1 MKTTSPPNPWFNARR
16 AWNHHTAG
24 LMKSLQLWQFLGL
37 ASMLVAVTAVAGIIA
52 IGSQSRF
59 IPLVFQQD
67 AHGNT
72 ISVTKADKVQEAT
85 VDDMRTAVAHFI
97 ENIRTVTPDVDL
109 QRKAVLQVYAY
120 LDGNDPAV
128 AKTNEYY
135 QGAETSNPF
144 VRAATETV
152 SVDIRAILQQ
162 TDHAWQVDWLE
173 TVRNRDGSLKQNPIK
188 MKAIVTLYQNGE
200 LIDASN
206 PTLLRNPHLLLV
218 RDYHWSREITSG
230 VTP

>member
-1 MKTTSPPNPWFNARR
+1 MKTTPANPWLNARR
-16 AWNHHTAG
+16 TWNHHTAG
-24 LMKSLQLWQFLGL
+24 LMKSLQLWQFVSL
-37 ASMLVAVTAVAGIIA
+37 ASLLIAVTAVSGIIA

-67 AHGNT
+67 AQGNT
-72 ISVTKADKVQEAT
+72 LSVTRADRVQEAT

-97 ENIRTVTPDVDL
+97 ENIRMVTPDVDL

-120 LDGNDPAV
+120 LDGQDAAV
-128 AKTNEYY
+128 AKVNQFY
-135 QGAETSNPF
+135 QDNQESNPF

-162 TDHAWQVDWLE
+162 SPHTWQVDWTE
-173 TVRNRDGSLKQNPIK
+173 TVRNRDGSLKEKPAA
-188 MKAIVTLYQNGE
+188 MKALVTVYQNGE
-200 LIDASN
+200 LLDASN

-218 RDYHWSREITSG
+218 RDFNWSREMISG